1 MNAMKNT
8 SSITKSDLWHLAACS
23 PAWLATSISK
33 KQWIF
38 APHLQLID
46 RYIME
51 AVRKGSTKI
60 MINMPPRHGKSEF
73 ISKYLPFWYLGN
85 YPDNRIILASYGGE
99 FASSWGKKVKEM
111 IEMYGNLIFGI
122 GIDKSLRSSHN
133 FKIKDH
139 SGSMNCIGALGQITG
154 KGADL
159 MIIDDPVKNDAEANS
174 SVYRDNIWQW
184 FTTTAY
190 TRLEPKGILIIVMTR
205 WHEDDLC
212 GRVIRKEGKR
222 FKKNWIHLELPAIA
236 DEKDRIG
243 REKGESL
250 WPERY
255 SKEKLED
262 IRKTMGNYWFAAL
275 YQQRPAPQDGAVFNS
290 KYFKYFD
297 IMDGIYDLK
306 ESKVAA
312 GKCPIYAVIDLAVTV
327 NERSDY
333 TVIMVF
339 AVTPQSEILLLDLI
353 RQRIEGA
360 EHLNLVKHI
369 YQKWRPISIGIES
382 VQYQIALVQSARREG
397 IPVKELKPD
406 KDKLSRA
413 LAIAA
418 RMEAGLVYFKDGSP
432 WLEDLERE
440 LLNFP
445 NSGHDDQVDAFAY
458 TVYMI
463 SNVSRTLP
471 SGIKNNKKKSRHI
484 TSGFKGY

>member
-1 MNAMKNT
+1 MNAMKNKFPIPR
-8 SSITKSDLWHLAACS
+8 SYFWQLATCS
-23 PAWLATSISK
+23 PAWLASTVSR
-33 KQWIF
+33 KQWIYP
-38 APHLQLID
+38 PHLQLID
-46 RYIME
+46 RHIVE
-51 AVRKGSTKI
+51 AVRKGSAKI

-85 YPDNRIILASYGGE
+85 FPDNRIILASYGGE
-99 FASSWGKKVKEM
+99 FASSWGKKVREM
-111 IEMYGNLIFGI
+111 IELYGNMTFGI
-122 GIDKSLRSSHN
+122 SIDKSSRSSHN
-133 FKIKDH
+133 FKIQDH

-174 SVYRDNIWQW
+174 PVYRDNIWQW

-190 TRLEPKGILIIVMTR
+190 TRLEPNGMIIIVMTR

-212 GRVIRKEGKR
+212 GRIIRREGEN
-222 FKKNWIHLELPAIA
+222 FNKKWMHLELPALA
-236 DEKDRIG
+236 DKKDRIG
-243 REKGESL
+243 RKPGESL

-255 SKEKLED
+255 PKEKLED
-262 IRKTMGNYWFAAL
+262 IKRTMGGYWFAAL

-290 KYFKYFD
+290 RYFRYFSIKND
-297 IMDGIYDLK
+297 IYELND
-306 ESKVAA
+306 SKIAA
-312 GKCPIYAVIDLAVTV
+312 SKCAIYAVIDLAVTV

-339 AVTPQSEILLLDLI
+339 AVTPQSEILVLDLI

-360 EHLNLVKHI
+360 EHLSLVKHI
-369 YQKWRPISIGIES
+369 YKKWEPISIGIES

-418 RMEAGLVYFKDGSP
+418 RLEAGLVYFKDGAL
-432 WLEDLERE
+432 WLEELERE

-445 NSGHDDQVDAFAY
+445 NADHDDQVDAFAY
-458 TVYMI
+458 TVFMI

-471 SGIKNNKKKSRHI
+471 SSNKNNKIKSRQI
-484 TSGFKGY
+484 TSGFKGF